1 MELKVGHSHHWQI
14 ASVKQRIVAAM
25 IDLCIYIFLS
35 FILALIF
42 IKSEDFIGDNGSGF
56 SMGITMPGY
65 IIVLWLFIWIL
76 SISLMEFRSG
86 QTIGKRFLKIKVV
99 KQDFTVATF
108 TDSLVRH
115 LFDIIDIF
123 ALVGLF
129 VTLANNKNQRIGDQV
144 ARTIVIRKD

>member
-14 ASVKQRIVAAM
+14 ASVGQRIVAAM
-25 IDLCIYIFLS
+25 IDLSIYIFLS

-86 QTIGKRFLKIKVV
+86 QTIGKKVLKIKVV
-99 KQDFTVATF
+99 KQDFTEATF
-108 TDSLVRH
+108 TNSLVRH

-144 ARTIVIRKD
+144 ARTIVIRKE

>member
-14 ASVKQRIVAAM
+14 ASVGQRIVAAI
-25 IDLCIYIFLS
+25 IDLFIYFFLI
-35 FILALIF
+35 FILAFFF
-42 IKSEDFIGDNGSGF
+42 IKSDDFIGENGSGF

-65 IIVLWLFIWIL
+65 IIFLWLFIWIL
-76 SISLMEFRSG
+76 SISLLEFRNG
-86 QTIGKRFLKIKVV
+86 QTIGKRVLKIKVV
-99 KQDFTVATF
+99 KQGFTAATF
-108 TDSLVRH
+108 TDSLLRH

-129 VTLANNKNQRIGDQV
+129 VALANNKNQRIGDQV